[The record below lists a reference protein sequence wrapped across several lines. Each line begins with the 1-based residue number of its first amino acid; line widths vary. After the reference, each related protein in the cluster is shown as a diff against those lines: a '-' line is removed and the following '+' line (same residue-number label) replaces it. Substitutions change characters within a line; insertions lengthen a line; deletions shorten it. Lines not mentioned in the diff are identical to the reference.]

1 VDAFSEVLSTVK
13 LQGALFFNAEF
24 SEPWGFQ
31 SPHSSSL
38 IPLLL
43 PDAEHLVIYHFVLE
57 GSAHIQ
63 ADSGETVSL
72 DAGDI
77 VVFPH
82 GDPHSMGC
90 GTPDQVMET
99 SATLKRLLPRN
110 VDPLRAG
117 GGGSVTRFVC
127 GFMACDP
134 RLCGPFLAGLPKMFK
149 VNIPSDASGRWIEN
163 SIRHLA
169 DEAATAAPGSSAMLA
184 KLSEALFV
192 DTLRRYIAGLPAE
205 QTGWLAGT
213 RDAAVGQS
221 LAILHSRPQH
231 PWTIAELAREVGL
244 SRSTLVERFTRYL
257 AEPPMTYLTR
267 WRLQLAARALR
278 ATSQSVAQIASDVG
292 YESEPAFNRAFKRE
306 FGLPPA
312 RFRKDQREARDAGDS
327 ALPRPAAAAM

>member
-184 KLSEALFV
+184 KLSEALF
-192 DTLRRYIAGLPAE
+192 
-205 QTGWLAGT
+205 
-213 RDAAVGQS
+213 
-221 LAILHSRPQH
+221 AISPVFLQSRPGGW
-231 PWTIAELAREVGL
+231 PEPAMPPSARAWP
-244 SRSTLVERFTRYL
+244 SCT
-257 AEPPMTYLTR
+257 
-267 WRLQLAARALR
+267 AARSIPGPSPSWPAKSVCRAPRWWSASR
-278 ATSQSVAQIASDVG
+278 ATWPS
-292 YESEPAFNRAFKRE
+292 
-306 FGLPPA
+306 PP
-312 RFRKDQREARDAGDS
+312 
-327 ALPRPAAAAM
+327 